1 MGGERSC
8 RRSHPWV
15 CPGGTALLDT
25 GQDCGPPFP
34 GVGLSLPLTLA
45 ASTSRL
51 DLPLGMGVPTFGL
64 GNRIHRPRL
73 VAEKPA
79 CRPLVQHLSL
89 SYRGQSQDTLSYE
102 LLGGRE
108 STDDFGISGNQ
119 CMTQSCCFPRVCW
132 QRLDFLL
139 PGRAFS
145 TFGPGKTE
153 AQTDSGFAPGTLP
166 FR

>member
-1 MGGERSC
+1 MRPPVGLSRGA
-8 RRSHPWV
+8 
-15 CPGGTALLDT
+15 ALLDT

-51 DLPLGMGVPTFGL
+51 DLPLGMGVPAFGL
-64 GNRIHRPRL
+64 GNRIHSPCL

-79 CRPLVQHLSL
+79 CGPLVQHLLL

-102 LLGGRE
+102 LLWGRE

-119 CMTQSCCFPRVCW
+119 RMTQSCCFPHVC
-132 QRLDFLL
+132 
-139 PGRAFS
+139 
-145 TFGPGKTE
+145 
-153 AQTDSGFAPGTLP
+153 
-166 FR
+166 